1 MDCMTA
7 PNGVTYLTSD
17 LLPVRHA
24 FSTRLG
30 GVGTGEATA
39 SLNLVPG
46 ELEDESV
53 TRENLRL
60 FSEAVGFPLSRLVSL
75 RQVHSARVL
84 RVTGEMAGQS
94 LLYPSEETADGY
106 VTAERGLFLAVRT
119 ADCVPILLCEP
130 VRGVVGALHAGWRGT
145 FAGIALAGVERMEE
159 AGADRRLIRAVIG
172 PSIAGPCYETGEEVY
187 AAAADRPALR
197 DAVFSPSPRAGHF
210 FCDLP
215 RANRLLLL
223 EAGLREENIGLSGL
237 CTHCEERLF
246 FSHRRMRGR
255 RGTMLSVIGMEAKG

>member
-1 MDCMTA
+1 MELRTA
-7 PNGVTYLTSD
+7 PNGVSYLTSG

-60 FSEAVGFPLSRLVSL
+60 FSEAVGFSLSRLVSL

-84 RVTGEMAGQS
+84 RVSGADAGKG
-94 LLYPSEETADGY
+94 LTVFADDTADGY
-106 VTAERGLFLAVRT
+106 VTAERGLFIAVRT
-119 ADCVPILLCEP
+119 ADCVPILLCDPES
-130 VRGVVGALHAGWRGT
+130 GVVGALHAGWRGT
-145 FAGIALAGVERMEE
+145 FAGIAPAGVERMEE
-159 AGADRRLIRAVIG
+159 AGADRRRIRAVIG
-172 PSIAGPCYETGEEVY
+172 PSIAGPCYETGEEVRD
-187 AAAADRPALR
+187 AASDRPRLR
-197 DAVFSPSPRAGHF
+197 DAVFTPSPRAGRF

-215 RANRLLLL
+215 LANRLLLL
-223 EAGLREENIGLSGL
+223 EAGLSPENIELSGL
-237 CTHCEERLF
+237 CTHCREDLF
-246 FSHRRMRGR
+246 FSHRRMQGR
-255 RGTMLSVIGMEAKG
+255 RGTMLSVIGLEETR